1 MDPGAPTSLSALHNT
16 TSDLTGYHVRHNS
29 LPARKGSGRVGER
42 EIEWVF
48 CRREHLKVGQKRARW
63 SPRFGLRI
71 GTRWQLESNRRRL
84 PAGRLAGV
92 NRKTLPA
99 AAVSPRR
106 LHRGAL
112 LSHVVKVFLNPT
124 VNFWYE

>member
-112 LSHVVKVFLNPT
+112 LSRVRQVI
-124 VNFWYE
+124 

>member
-1 MDPGAPTSLSALHNT
+1 MVCCLPFGIVGKIVNLGAVHH
-16 TSDLTGYHVRHNS
+16 D
-29 LPARKGSGRVGER
+29 GER

-48 CRREHLKVGQKRARW
+48 CRREHLKVGQKRARR
-63 SPRFGLRI
+63 SPQSGLRI
-71 GTRWQLESNRRRL
+71 GTRWQLGSNRRWL